1 MITLCPRCSEGSKK
15 TVEETKQA
23 LKDKEV
29 ELTQLKAELE
39 KSKLVAEERRKV
51 GIVPFG
57 DSRPLYFQPAL
68 AIGVFTCP
76 FLLRSLFFSF
86 FSSLNAESINCWDE
100 KQSK

>member
-23 LKDKEV
+23 LKDKEA

-51 GIVPFG
+51 GLVPFG

-76 FLLRSLFFSF
+76 FLLRSLFSLF
-86 FSSLNAESINCWDE
+86 FSSLNAESINFWDE